1 MSILALTPKRM
12 VFSTLLVCQVFL
24 AVLTGLNLWAEVQYA
39 RGNVLAAVT
48 IHPWSW
54 RYQFKA
60 GALFLRAGRHDLAV
74 EPLTVAWKLFPG
86 YWDAGNNLAVALA
99 GVGKKQ
105 EAVSVLRE
113 IIHYW
118 PHEMAMRNLERI
130 NAN

>member
-1 MSILALTPKRM
+1 MKITILS
-12 VFSTLLVCQVFL
+12 FLVGSQIFFTAFNLV
-24 AVLTGLNLWAEVQYA
+24 NLWAEVQYA

-86 YWDAGNNLAVALA
+86 YWDAGNNLAVALV

>member
-1 MSILALTPKRM
+1 MKITILS
-12 VFSTLLVCQVFL
+12 FLVGSQIFFTAFNLV
-24 AVLTGLNLWAEVQYA
+24 NLWAEVQYA

-54 RYQFKA
+54 RYQFRA
-60 GALFLRAGRHDLAV
+60 GALFLHAGRHDLAV

-86 YWDAGNNLAVALA
+86 YWDAGNNLAVALV